1 MNIAENAIIH
11 RIGRTVLKSFKYM
24 RFVSIISVIVL
35 FSSACSTFRQVEKEK
50 DQNAANETINETVD
64 DFNTIPLY
72 EKPSDWENLES
83 RENVIQKYSDY
94 LKGLRIFI
102 DPGHGGDDKRN
113 KNLGGLVEA
122 DVNLSVALYLRDL
135 LIRAGAVVGISR
147 EKDATVALY
156 ERAELAENF
165 NADLFLSIHHN
176 SGSSIN
182 DYKTNYTS
190 TFYHAK
196 EGELC
201 YKASS
206 RDLAKF
212 IQRELAYVMRNPGGL
227 GSFDGTYSDYIIY
240 PGEGFAVLRETNMT
254 GVLVECAFFTNRIE
268 NKRLRIPEFNEI
280 QAWGIFKG
288 IGRYLL
294 NGVPSFELLA
304 DESILNKSILSLKL
318 SIRDFLSVDPASIE
332 IKLDGIILM
341 HQYDVNSGTV
351 SVEITSLEKG
361 EYIITALCR
370 NKNGNHSSPFSKKVV
385 IN

>member
-1 MNIAENAIIH
+1 M
-11 RIGRTVLKSFKYM
+11 GRTVLKISKIMKFGLLIAA
-24 RFVSIISVIVL
+24 IIL
-35 FSSACSTFRQVEKEK
+35 FASACSTFRQVEKEEN
-50 DQNAANETINETVD
+50 QEAADEIMTDAID

-72 EKPSDWENLES
+72 EKPSDWENPED
-83 RENVIQKYSDY
+83 REKVIQKYSEY

-102 DPGHGGDDKRN
+102 DPGHGGDDIRN
-113 KNLGGLVEA
+113 KNLGGLLEA
-122 DVNLSVALYLRDL
+122 DVNLSVSLYLRAL
-135 LIRAGAVVGISR
+135 LLRAGAVVGMSR
-147 EKDATVALY
+147 DKDVTIGLY
-156 ERAELAENF
+156 ERAELAESF

-176 SGSSIN
+176 AGSSIN

-196 EGELC
+196 EGDTS

-206 RDLAKF
+206 HDLAKF

-254 GVLVECAFFTNRIE
+254 GVLIESAFFTNRLE

-288 IGRYLL
+288 IGRYFL

-304 DESILNKSILSLKL
+304 DESILNKSRLLLKL
-318 SIRDFLSVDPASIE
+318 SINYFYSLDPESIE
-332 IKLDGIILM
+332 VKLDGITLM
-341 HQYDVNSGTV
+341 HQYDESTGIVTL
-351 SVEITSLEKG
+351 EIPNLEKG
-361 EYIITALCR
+361 EYQVTALCR
-370 NKNGNHSSPFSKKVV
+370 NKNGNHSRPFSKKIV

>member
-1 MNIAENAIIH
+1 MNIAANVIIH
-11 RIGRTVLKSFKYM
+11 QIGRTVLRIFKQLK
-24 RFVSIISVIVL
+24 FVFFISVIVL
-35 FSSACSTFRQVEKEK
+35 FSSACSTFRQIEKEK
-50 DQNAANETINETVD
+50 DQEAANETITEPAD

-72 EKPSDWENLES
+72 EKPSDWKNRES
-83 RENVIQKYSDY
+83 RENVIQKYSQY
-94 LKGLRIFI
+94 LKGLKIFI
-102 DPGHGGDDKRN
+102 DPGHGGDDRRN

-122 DVNLSVALYLRDL
+122 DVNLGVALYLRDL
-135 LIRAGAVVGISR
+135 LLRAGADVELSR
-147 EKDATVALY
+147 EADETVGLY

-196 EGELC
+196 EGELR

-206 RDLAKF
+206 RDLAKY

-240 PGEGFAVLRETNMT
+240 PGEGFAVLRATNMT
-254 GVLVECAFFTNRIE
+254 GVLIECAFFTNRLE

-288 IGRYLL
+288 IGHYLL
-294 NGVPSFELLA
+294 NGVPSFDLLA
-304 DESILNKSILSLKL
+304 DQSILNKSILSLKL
-318 SIRDFLSVDPASIE
+318 SINDFLSIDPESIE
-332 IKLDGIILM
+332 IKLDGITLM
-341 HQYDVNSGTV
+341 HQYDESSGIV
-351 SVEITSLEKG
+351 SLEIPSLEKG
-361 EYIITALCR
+361 EYEVSASCL
-370 NKNGNHSSPFSKKVV
+370 NKNGNHSRPFSKKIV

>member
-1 MNIAENAIIH
+1 
-11 RIGRTVLKSFKYM
+11 M

-50 DQNAANETINETVD
+50 DQNAANDTINETVD